1 MSLCKVVLDPRIF
14 RPANDQRDHNKHD
27 KGGSTNKILQER
39 ASSMCMNRI
48 VLKYGITV
56 TKQHRKGEGGVQALK
71 IKKMYFFKKI
81 CIPVMM
87 KLNDN
92 VK

>member
-1 MSLCKVVLDPRIF
+1 MGPCMSLCKVVLDPRIF

-27 KGGSTNKILQER
+27 KGGSTNKLLQER

-56 TKQHRKGEGGVQALK
+56 TKQHRKGGCA
-71 IKKMYFFKKI
+71 
-81 CIPVMM
+81 IPQNQKDVR
-87 KLNDN
+87 L
-92 VK
+92 VYQ